1 VLCSSRRSNQV
12 AGRLQEAKNCSQRPT
27 IGIVLVSSSA
37 TAGGIPGCAH
47 FPPDILRNP
56 PPVLEF
62 RQCDC
67 SCGRRNSIRALSLD
81 APSSRTGYPV

>member
-1 VLCSSRRSNQV
+1 VPGNPRRSNQV
-12 AGRLQEAKNCSQRPT
+12 AGRKKLQRACDHWYSLGVIFSNR
-27 IGIVLVSSSA
+27 
-37 TAGGIPGCAH
+37 GGIPGCAH

-67 SCGRRNSIRALSLD
+67 SCGRRNSIRALSVD
-81 APSSRTGYPV
+81 TPSSRTVYPV